1 MTIFRSSTWDKRSWS
16 NTYANT
22 DDFRLWGSRLDEC
35 LEGVG
40 LIKIGGTIDWE
51 TVTYPTSNYASA
63 GFTDYSFPNNGYK
76 PLYVRVTYGAN
87 YRSSSSSYYNH
98 FMFKVQISYEPS
110 FTEFIT
116 FPYFWGTG
124 QIKTGFNGQF
134 WEASFDDETLVV
146 GEKSSSEYTPAR
158 EPALI
163 IIERSRND
171 DYSISGTGA
180 YVQCVAQSLNSST
193 MNYGTSYC
201 NQMYYPENLSDPEDV
216 GYEHRGRLYDAHQA
230 QGMVVD
236 VAPANAWNL
245 ADENGQRRVMP
256 YIHYWNGVPKP
267 QKATI
272 QVSRDMVPDY
282 RNIDIVNDI
291 AGETA
296 TYTSGAICGQTSTE
310 FMMQHGENT
319 RVVYRYQ

>member
-1 MTIFRSSTWDKRSWS
+1 MTIFRSSTWYKRDWS
-16 NTYANT
+16 NSYANT
-22 DDFRLWGSRLDEC
+22 DDFRQWGSALDEC

-40 LIKIGGTIDWE
+40 LSKINSTIDWE
-51 TVTYPTSNYASA
+51 TVTFPTSSYTNA
-63 GFTDYSFPNNGYK
+63 GSTDYSFPNNGYK
-76 PLYVRVTYGAN
+76 PLYVRVIYGSN
-87 YRSSSSSYYNH
+87 YLTTSSSYYNH
-98 FMFKVQISYEPS
+98 LMFRVQISYDAG
-110 FTEFIT
+110 FTEFAT
-116 FPYFWGTG
+116 YPYYWGTG
-124 QIKTGFNGQF
+124 QYKYGLSENY

-146 GEKSSSEYTPAR
+146 GEKTVAEWIPDRTPG
-158 EPALI
+158 LI

-180 YVQCVAQSLNSST
+180 YVQCVAQSLNSSSI
-193 MNYGTSYC
+193 NYGSSYSC
-201 NQMYYPENLSDPEDV
+201 QMYYPENLSDPEDV
-216 GYEHRGRLYDAHQA
+216 GYEHRGILFTAPWA
-230 QGMVVD
+230 QGYSTSVV
-236 VAPANAWNL
+236 PENSWNL

-272 QVSRDMVPDY
+272 QVSRDMVPNY

-296 TYTSGAICGQTSTE
+296 TYTAGAICGQSSTE

-319 RVVYRYQ
+319 RVLYRYQ

>member
-40 LIKIGGTIDWE
+40 LNRIGGTIDWG
-51 TVTYPTSNYASA
+51 TVTFPTGSYTNA
-63 GFTDYSFPNNGYK
+63 GYTDYSFPNNGYK
-76 PLYVRVTYGAN
+76 PLYVRVIYGSN
-87 YRSSSSSYYNH
+87 YLTSSGTYYNH
-98 FMFKVQISYEPS
+98 FMFRVQISYEPT
-110 FTEFIT
+110 FTEFAT
-116 FPYFWGTG
+116 YPYYWGTG
-124 QIKTGFNGQF
+124 QIKAGFDGQF

-146 GEKSSSEYTPAR
+146 GEKSYQEYTPAR

-180 YVQCVAQSLNSST
+180 YVQCVANSLNSSSL
-193 MNYGTSYC
+193 NYGSSYSC
-201 NQMYYPENLSDPEDV
+201 QMYYPENLSDPEDV

-272 QVSRDMVPDY
+272 QVSRDMCADY
-282 RNIDIVNDI
+282 KNIDIVNDI

-296 TYTSGAICGQTSTE
+296 TYTAGAICGQLTTE
-310 FMMQHGENT
+310 FMMQHGEST
-319 RVVYRYQ
+319 RVLYRYQ